1 MSLFISSLNTGS
13 NGNCFYIG
21 NNNDAVL
28 IDVGLSCKETELRL
42 SRLGL
47 DARKIS
53 AIFITHEHSDHI
65 KGLPVFS
72 KKYQIP
78 VYITEKTHINGR
90 QILKQHLINYFHG
103 SQSISIGSLKVNTFP
118 KIHDAIEPYSFTVS
132 DDDVTIGVFTDLG
145 DRSQNLVNHFKT
157 CHAAFLEAN
166 FDDDMLE
173 NGRYPYFLK
182 QRIKGG
188 KGHLSNKKAL
198 ELFVNHRPSQMS
210 HLFLAHLS
218 KDNNC
223 PILVEN
229 LFKKVANGVEIVV
242 ASRYNETAVYHIGG
256 ETRPFLPV
264 QLDLYPQLTDA

>member
-13 NGNCFYIG
+13 NGNSFYIG
-21 NNNDAVL
+21 NTEDAVL

-47 DARKIS
+47 DPQKIK

-78 VYITEKTHINGR
+78 VYITEKTLTNGR
-90 QILKQHLINYFHG
+90 QILKPHLTNHFYGAQTIAV
-103 SQSISIGSLKVNTFP
+103 GSLTVNTFP
-118 KIHDAIEPYSFTVS
+118 KIHDAIEPHSFTVS
-132 DDDVTIGVFTDLG
+132 DHNVTVGVFTDLG
-145 DRSQNLVNHFKT
+145 DHCENLVHHFKT
-157 CHAAFLEAN
+157 CNAAFLEAN

-198 ELFVNHRPSQMS
+198 DLFVNHRPEQMS

-223 PILVEN
+223 ATLVEN
-229 LFKKVANGVEIVV
+229 LFKEVADGVEIVV
-242 ASRYNETAVYHIGG
+242 ASRFNETAIYQISSKSKSA
-256 ETRPFLPV
+256 LPA
-264 QLDLYPQLTDA
+264 QLDLHAQLSDV